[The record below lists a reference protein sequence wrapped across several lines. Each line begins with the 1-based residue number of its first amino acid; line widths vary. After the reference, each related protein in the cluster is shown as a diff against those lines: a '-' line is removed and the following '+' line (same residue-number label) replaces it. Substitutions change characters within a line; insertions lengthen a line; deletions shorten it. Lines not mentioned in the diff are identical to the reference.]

1 MSWVRLDDG
10 FAGHRKVLPL
20 SDAAF
25 RLEVAAICWCNQ
37 HANDGYLA
45 AADVRL
51 LCGYLSDPGQ
61 AKAAVLELV
70 AAGLWDATDTGHR
83 LHDYD
88 KYQPSAQERRA
99 SNEAAAERMRKYR
112 ERRHPKPAEP
122 QHPAPEQPG
131 YAVTVTPGYAVTS
144 REVLSSRPDPG
155 PIPARPDPD
164 PDPVFEEIPRAPA
177 RSPSPEPED
186 YRPLHGSERQ
196 WPAPPPD
203 KQPKPVQPSLLP
215 DADKPS
221 DKLVQVAIGIL
232 AELSAA
238 RTRVNPKA
246 RAIEPSDGNLK
257 QILGRLRDKKPTS
270 VEDLRHVIAVCEA
283 QARRDNSLRWFDAV
297 TPFRADNIGRYVAM
311 DLAEAEKPAGG
322 ASRAGPWRPDPSTG
336 SNDKS
341 LDERSRELDEWMKR

>member
-1 MSWVRLDDG
+1 MNWEDERFVKIYVRDTGEWAMLSWDAQALLMQLLRKVDRSGVMQLGKPGRRALPAVLGHKDQATKIDAALDELIKDGCARLLQDRIVVPNFIAAQEAKQSDKLRQAESRARRREIAIFDSEADVTKRDEMSHDVTRGHDVSHDVTPRLD
-10 FAGHRKVLPL
+10 
-20 SDAAF
+20 
-25 RLEVAAICWCNQ
+25 Q
-37 HANDGYLA
+37 
-45 AADVRL
+45 
-51 LCGYLSDPGQ
+51 
-61 AKAAVLELV
+61 
-70 AAGLWDATDTGHR
+70 T
-83 LHDYD
+83 
-88 KYQPSAQERRA
+88 
-99 SNEAAAERMRKYR
+99 
-112 ERRHPKPAEP
+112 
-122 QHPAPEQPG
+122 
-131 YAVTVTPGYAVTS
+131 
-144 REVLSSRPDPG
+144 RPDE
-155 PIPARPDPD
+155 IRTDQ
-164 PDPVFEEIPRAPA
+164 EIPRAPA
-177 RSPSPEPED
+177 RSPSPETED

-196 WPAPPPD
+196 WPVPPPD

-221 DKLVQVAIGIL
+221 DKLVQVAVGIL